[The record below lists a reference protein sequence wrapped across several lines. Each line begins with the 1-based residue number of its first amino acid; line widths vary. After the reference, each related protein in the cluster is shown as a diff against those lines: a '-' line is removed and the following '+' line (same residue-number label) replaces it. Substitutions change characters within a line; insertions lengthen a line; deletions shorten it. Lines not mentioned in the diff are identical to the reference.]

1 MATTNTTSGVSS
13 CLRHGRC
20 LLIILLFSV
29 ALLACSSPFKKPPE
43 NREQALAEAAETRKK
58 DGPQPGDIRVIN
70 GMEWVYGR
78 NVKYMNTMYEP
89 LHVWLPRE
97 VYTPST
103 SDTMPGRVGYPVK
116 KTKEVLAL
124 EERLAK
130 LEAQVRG
137 TPPPKA
143 PAPDQPIKDASG
155 KAWILYF
162 RNDDGV
168 DWFREDGTPAV
179 SGNTI
184 TLWRRITFPKW
195 AFQKEL
201 VTLDDI
207 NCRMAQYRTRELRV
221 TYWDGTSQ
229 TFDKVTPW
237 AKAFASSP
245 EDYLMG
251 EFCKQ

>member
-1 MATTNTTSGVSS
+1 MTTPRTTSGVNAWPWKGLSI
-13 CLRHGRC
+13 LIT
-20 LLIILLFSV
+20 LLLCFSLFC
-29 ALLACSSPFKKPPE
+29 CSSPFKKPPAT
-43 NREQALAEAAETRKK
+43 REEALAEAAEDRKK
-58 DGPQPGDIRVIN
+58 DGPQPGDVRVIN

-89 LHVWLPRE
+89 LFVWLPRE

-103 SDTMPGRVGYPVK
+103 SDTMPGRVGYPIK
-116 KTKEVLAL
+116 KTKETMAL

-143 PAPDQPIKDASG
+143 PAPEQPIKDASG
-155 KAWILYF
+155 KAWIRYF

-168 DWFREDGTPAV
+168 DWFVEEGTPAV

-184 TLWRRITFPKW
+184 TLWRKRTFPAW

-207 NCRMAQYRTRELRV
+207 NCRQVQYRTRELRV
-221 TYWDGTSQ
+221 VNQDGTSQ

-237 AKAFASSP
+237 AKVFASSP